1 MVSTNFTNSSPS
13 PTAHCGPNG
22 PEIAERKVRGL
33 PAASKLRTG
42 AGDESEGRREREGG
56 GNHVGAWGSTEGRED
71 REVSRRAPADPA
83 RRREAREERHARDA
97 EIGGRAA
104 DTRKEERRKRL

>member
-13 PTAHCGPNG
+13 PIAHCGPNG
-22 PEIAERKVRGL
+22 PEMAERKVRGL

-42 AGDESEGRREREGG
+42 AGNESEGRRERAGE

-71 REVSRRAPADPA
+71 REVS
-83 RRREAREERHARDA
+83 
-97 EIGGRAA
+97 
-104 DTRKEERRKRL
+104 